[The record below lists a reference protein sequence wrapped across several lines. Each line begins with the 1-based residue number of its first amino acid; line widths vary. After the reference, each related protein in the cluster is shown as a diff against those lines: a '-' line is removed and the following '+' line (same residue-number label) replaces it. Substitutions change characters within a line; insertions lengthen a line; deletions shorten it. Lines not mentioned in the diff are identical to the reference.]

1 MGRTIAAL
9 AVLVATAGCTTST
22 SSRYVRVVPVSDQTP
37 ERQAADAQAC
47 DAVADAQY
55 QEALDAWRRAGWEK
69 GRGEVDPYR
78 RYYDASTRRTS
89 DALAIVG
96 MLNDEP
102 PSNFYRYDCYA
113 RCMRQRDYSIVPNQF
128 GVMESR
134 GLQPASINR
143 PRPATTSPQ
152 PAAKS
157 PRPASGNLR
166 PSPQYQLHFCD
177 LGMRWDEA
185 KGECLKIGEE

>member
-1 MGRTIAAL
+1 MGRMIAAL
-9 AVLVATAGCTTST
+9 AVLVAAAGCTTST
-22 SSRYVRVVPVSDQTP
+22 SSRYVKVVSVSDQTP

-78 RYYDASTRRTS
+78 RYYGASTRRTT

-96 MLNDEP
+96 MLTDEP

-113 RCMRQRDYSIVPNQF
+113 RCMRQRGYSIVPNQF
-128 GVMESR
+128 GVAESR
-134 GLQPASINR
+134 GFQPATAER
-143 PRPATTSPQ
+143 PQ
-152 PAAKS
+152 PTTESVEPAADTTRPVFRIPNWGS
-157 PRPASGNLR
+157 PYG
-166 PSPQYQLHFCD
+166 LHFCD

-185 KGECLKIGEE
+185 NRECVEKE